1 MDVQAKRKK
10 GQINFAPELEKLGAV
25 QNDLDVRDVEVMK
38 PETRERP
45 FSHPAW
51 IFELKYDGFRALAGR
66 RGGEARIEY
75 RSGRDATVTFPEVAR
90 AVAAL
95 PFDLILDGEIVV
107 LDASGRPSF
116 QDLQRRGQRTRRID
130 CEHAAAATPA
140 TFFVFDLL
148 ALEGY
153 DLRPL
158 PLAKRKDLLRR
169 VLAASRAAEQI
180 RRIDEVPERGEDL
193 YAAVAELG
201 LEGIVGKRADA
212 PYRAGYSADWVKVR
226 VDQTADF
233 AVLGFEPVPRS
244 RSGLRCLHLGVRE
257 GAGWAYVGTVG
268 TGFSNQETTEIRARL
283 EPARRPQ
290 PVLPG
295 KPPGDRS
302 AVWVEPEL
310 VCEVRFKERTRGG
323 HLRQPVFLRLRD
335 DKTVEECL
343 PPPPPT
349 PPPHGHQPP
358 TPSGRG
364 EPTPDRALREG
375 SRDALSRVAA
385 PLSRSGRKSGGR
397 TGEGSGEGVSLTNLD
412 KVFWPDEGYTKGDL
426 IEHYRAVAPWLLPYL
441 KDRPLVLDRY
451 PNGITGKSF
460 FQKNAPELAPS
471 WLRTIAIGSID
482 YFLCDTAEAL
492 LYLAN
497 LGTIPLHIW
506 SSRLTSL
513 DRPDWCIL
521 DLDPKGAPFE
531 HVVRIALE
539 IRSLCEEIELES
551 FVKTSG
557 GSGIHV
563 LLPLGGQLEHD
574 ATRQLGELLARVI
587 VDRLPEIA
595 TTARAIPAR
604 RGRVYIDALQ
614 NGRGKLLAA
623 PYSVRPRPGATVS
636 TPLSWS
642 EVGPRLDIG
651 SFTIR
656 TVPQRLKKRKDDP
669 LLPVLERV
677 PDLARSLSLLAD
689 RV

>member
-1 MDVQAKRKK
+1 MAVQAKRKRN
-10 GQINFAPELEKLGAV
+10 QIKFATELESLGAV
-25 QNDLDVRDVEVMK
+25 KNDLDVRDAGAMK
-38 PETRERP
+38 PEPRERP

-51 IFELKYDGFRALAGR
+51 IFELKYDGFRALAAR
-66 RGGEARIEY
+66 CGGEVRIEY

-107 LDASGRPSF
+107 LDSSGRPSF

-153 DLRPL
+153 DLRTL
-158 PLAKRKDLLRR
+158 PLAKRKELLRR
-169 VLAASRAAEQI
+169 VVEEAGSGGYI
-180 RRIDEVPERGEDL
+180 RPVDAVPERGEDL

-201 LEGIVGKRADA
+201 LEGIVGKRADS

-244 RSGLRCLHLGVRE
+244 SSGIRCLHLGVRD
-257 GAGWAYVGTVG
+257 GVGWVYAGSVG
-268 TGFSNQETTEIRARL
+268 TGFSSQESTEIRERL
-283 EPARRPQ
+283 EPARRPR
-290 PVLPG
+290 PALFHTSAG
-295 KPPGDRS
+295 KAPGDRS
-302 AVWVEPEL
+302 VVWVEPRL
-310 VCEVRFKERTRGG
+310 VCEVRFKEWTRGG

-335 DKTVEECL
+335 DKTVEECQA
-343 PPPPPT
+343 PRAEA
-349 PPPHGHQPP
+349 QE
-358 TPSGRG
+358 SGEETG
-364 EPTPDRALREG
+364 ADPDVEEETQ
-375 SRDALSRVAA
+375 AA
-385 PLSRSGRKSGGR
+385 PAAPA
-397 TGEGSGEGVSLTNLD
+397 LTNLG
-412 KVFWPDEGYTKGDL
+412 KVFWPGEGYTKGDL

-460 FQKNAPELAPS
+460 FQKNAPNLAPA
-471 WLRTIAIGSID
+471 WLRTISIGSIE
-482 YFLCDTAEAL
+482 YFLCDSEEAL
-492 LYLAN
+492 VYLAN

-506 SSRLTSL
+506 SSRVTSL

-539 IRSLCEEIELES
+539 IRSLCDEIELES

-557 GSGIHV
+557 GSGLHV
-563 LLPLGGQLEHD
+563 LLPLGGQFEHD
-574 ATRQLGELLARVI
+574 AARQLGELLARVI
-587 VDRLPEIA
+587 VERLPEIA

-604 RGRVYIDALQ
+604 RGRVYVDALQ

-636 TPLSWS
+636 TPLDWS
-642 EVGPRLDIG
+642 EVGPRLDIQG
-651 SFTIR
+651 FTIR

-677 PDLARSLSLLAD
+677 PDLARSLALLAD

>member
-1 MDVQAKRKK
+1 MDVQAKRKRGK
-10 GQINFAPELEKLGAV
+10 IRFAPELEKLGAV
-25 QNDLDVRDVEVMK
+25 QNDLDLRDVRAMK
-38 PETRERP
+38 PESRERP

-51 IFELKYDGFRALAGR
+51 VFELKYDGFRALAGR
-66 RGGEARIEY
+66 RGGEAHLSF

-107 LDASGRPSF
+107 LDGSGRPSF

-130 CEHAAAATPA
+130 CEHAAVATPA

-158 PLAKRKDLLRR
+158 PLAQRKELLRK
-169 VLAASRAAEQI
+169 VLEEGGMAGCI
-180 RRIDEVPERGEDL
+180 RLVDAVPERGEDL

-201 LEGIVGKRADA
+201 LEGIVGKRLDS
-212 PYRAGYSADWVKVR
+212 PYRPGYSADWMKVR

-233 AVLGFEPVPRS
+233 AILGFEPVPRS
-244 RSGLRCLHLGVRE
+244 RSGLRCLHLGVRD
-257 GAGWAYVGTVG
+257 GAGWAYAGTVG
-268 TGFSNQETTEIRARL
+268 TGFSNQESSEIRERL
-283 EPARRPQ
+283 EPSRRPR
-290 PVLPG
+290 PALPG
-295 KPPGDRS
+295 KAPGDRNV
-302 AVWVEPEL
+302 VWVEPEL
-310 VCEVRFKERTRGG
+310 VCEVRFKEWTRGG
-323 HLRQPVFLRLRD
+323 HLRHPVFLRLRD
-335 DKTVEECL
+335 DKTVEECVAPL
-343 PPPPPT
+343 A
-349 PPPHGHQPP
+349 
-358 TPSGRG
+358 
-364 EPTPDRALREG
+364 EPDESVEAIEEDEVVEAQEAPA
-375 SRDALSRVAA
+375 AA
-385 PLSRSGRKSGGR
+385 PA
-397 TGEGSGEGVSLTNLD
+397 LTNLD
-412 KVFWPDEGYTKGDL
+412 KVFWPGEGYTKGDL
-426 IEHYRAVAPWLLPYL
+426 IGHYRAVAPWLLPYL

-471 WLRTIAIGSID
+471 WLRTIAIGSIE
-482 YFLCDTAEAL
+482 YFLCDSAEAL

-506 SSRLTSL
+506 SSRVDSL

-539 IRSLCEEIELES
+539 IRGLCDEIELES

-557 GSGIHV
+557 GSGLHV
-563 LLPLGGQLEHD
+563 LLPLGRQLEHD
-574 ATRQLGELLARVI
+574 AARQLGELLARVI
-587 VDRLPEIA
+587 VGRLPEIA

-604 RGRVYIDALQ
+604 RGRVYVDALQ

-623 PYSVRPRPGATVS
+623 PYSVRPLPGATVS
-636 TPLSWS
+636 TPLDWS
-642 EVGPRLDIG
+642 EVGPRLDVR
-651 SFTIR
+651 SFTLR
-656 TVPQRLKKRKDDP
+656 TVPKRLAKRKDDP

-677 PDLARSLSLLAD
+677 PDLARSLAFLAEK
-689 RV
+689 V